1 MKSNIKRILIK
12 FAALLCMQTM
22 VIASVCSPVFAGND
36 TNASEKAHAFDG
48 GIITKKP
55 TCTKPGTTKYTC
67 VDCGFV
73 LEDNNFPLALSHSA
87 DLGQLHKGTQ
97 DVSGYVQYHC
107 IRCGIDM
114 GLIPVNTDGIV
125 FPEEKVKNTAVAK
138 SGSAG
143 KSKVAT
149 ADTKSDGANQ
159 TKEDTE
165 VKANDETKPDDK
177 AEADK
182 DLTVDETNT
191 DNSESVNSGA
201 DEVNAEETKDKAD
214 EEIADAE
221 KFGINTLLSSNSTAG
236 EKLTDKEKKSKQA
249 KAWEFIESL
258 YRKGHNPVKIKLNDS
273 TLVPNT
279 VFLLANEYNAT
290 TEFIVNDKVSWTI
303 LPGDIDVDSMSKI
316 SRINV
321 GVLEDP
327 QLVPNEVAASA
338 ESLQN
343 KQLLNKAIDIKHGG
357 SLGFTGVLSVKLN
370 DIRGSEYANL
380 FLYNED
386 TNALEYISSTEIP
399 DDRFA
404 RFNISKGAT
413 YAIYTSRLAMNQDCV
428 RVTDDDS
435 EVREKLAQDK
445 QTKMDNAKK
454 QSETDPITIGIIIV
468 VVAVILLFAG
478 MLFFQK
484 NGAFDIASL
493 IKKDN
498 NK

>member
-1 MKSNIKRILIK
+1 MGSNFKRVLIK
-12 FAALLCMQTM
+12 FATVLCVQTI
-22 VIASVCSPVFAGND
+22 VVTSVCSPVFAGNGKSY
-36 TNASEKAHAFDG
+36 TCEKAHTFDG
-48 GIITKKP
+48 GEVTKEP
-55 TCTKPGTTKYTC
+55 TCTEPGTTKFTC

-73 LEDNNFPLALSHSA
+73 LEDNNFPLALGHNA
-87 DLGQLHKGTQ
+87 DSGVLHKGTK
-97 DVSGYVQYHC
+97 DVSGYIRYHC
-107 IRCGIDM
+107 VRCGIDM

-138 SGSAG
+138 AGSAG

-159 TKEDTE
+159 
-165 VKANDETKPDDK
+165 
-177 AEADK
+177 
-182 DLTVDETNT
+182 TNT

-258 YRKGHNPVKIKLNDS
+258 YRKGLNPVKIKLNDS

>member
-22 VIASVCSPVFAGND
+22 VIASVCSPVFAGNG
-36 TNASEKAHAFDG
+36 TNASEKAHTFDG
-48 GIITKKP
+48 GIIIKEP

-149 ADTKSDGANQ
+149 LDTKSDGANQ
-159 TKEDTE
+159 SKEDTE
-165 VKANDETKPDDK
+165 VKANDETKSDDK

-182 DLTVDETNT
+182 DLTA
-191 DNSESVNSGA
+191 A
-201 DEVNAEETKDKAD
+201 DD
-214 EEIADAE
+214 E
-221 KFGINTLLSSNSTAG
+221 KFSIDTLLSSNSTAG

-249 KAWEFIESL
+249 KAWEFIEAL
-258 YRKGHNPVKIKLNDS
+258 YGKGLNPVKIKLNDS

-370 DIRGSEYANL
+370 DIKGSEYANL

-399 DDRFA
+399 DDRVA

-413 YAIYTSRLAMNQDCV
+413 YAIYTSKLAMNQDCV
-428 RVTDDDS
+428 RVSDDES
-435 EVREKLAQDK
+435 EAKEKLTQDK
-445 QTKMDNAKK
+445 QTKIDKAKK
-454 QSETDPITIGIIIV
+454 QSETDPIMIGIIIV

>member
-22 VIASVCSPVFAGND
+22 VIASVCSPVFAGNG
-36 TNASEKAHAFDG
+36 TNASEKAHTFDG
-48 GIITKKP
+48 GIVTKEP

-165 VKANDETKPDDK
+165 VKANDETKSD
-177 AEADK
+177 DK
-182 DLTVDETNT
+182 DLTVAETNT

-201 DEVNAEETKDKAD
+201 DEVNTEETKGKAD
-214 EEIADAE
+214 EEIADDE
-221 KFGINTLLSSNSTAG
+221 KFSIDTLLSSNSTAG

-249 KAWEFIESL
+249 KAWEFIEAL
-258 YRKGHNPVKIKLNDS
+258 YGKGLNPVKIKLNDS

-327 QLVPNEVAASA
+327 QLVPNEVAATA

-370 DIRGSEYANL
+370 DIKGSKYANL

-386 TNALEYISSTEIP
+386 TNSLEYISSTEIP
-399 DDRFA
+399 EDRVA
-404 RFNISKGAT
+404 RFNVSKGAI
-413 YAIYTSRLAMNQDCV
+413 YAIYTSKLAMNQDCV

-435 EVREKLAQDK
+435 EAKERLEQDK
-445 QTKMDNAKK
+445 QIKIDNAKK
-454 QSETDPITIGIIIV
+454 QSETDPTMIGIIIV
-468 VVAVILLFAG
+468 IVAVILLIAG
-478 MLFFQK
+478 MLFSQK
-484 NGAFDIASL
+484 NGVFDIASL